1 MSLRAVGVL
10 LRIWGECVGSK
21 NNCLRLYYDWLD
33 HIEPLTDAEFRSVIL
48 AAAAY
53 SRDGEEPPPM
63 DGAAGMAMRFML
75 SDMRRLEAKAE
86 SGRAGGLKRAEKA
99 GARGM
104 LQAPFKHASSMPQ
117 HIDIDKDIDNNRYYD
132 NDRHI
137 DNTGAD
143 APCPSASVTEEEI
156 ITLFGQLCP
165 SLIQPRGITKDLRDA
180 MQQAARKYSRAEL
193 EELLR
198 RAEGTPYIRG
208 ETGNG
213 KKFSLSGVL
222 KNAEKIIA
230 GEYAPYDRPG
240 EAGIREP
247 WNAADLEY
255 WDSVRRGRES
265 EKGAET

>member
-1 MSLRAVGVL
+1 
-10 LRIWGECVGSK
+10 
-21 NNCLRLYYDWLD
+21 
-33 HIEPLTDAEFRSVIL
+33 
-48 AAAAY
+48 
-53 SRDGEEPPPM
+53 M

-86 SGRAGGLKRAEKA
+86 SGRIGGLKRAENASSRSVPQGCLKHTSS
-99 GARGM
+99 M
-104 LQAPFKHASSMPQ
+104 LQHID
-117 HIDIDKDIDNNRYYD
+117 IDIDKDIDNNNDYD

-156 ITLFGQLCP
+156 ITLFRQLCP

-180 MQQAARKYSRAEL
+180 MQQAARKYSWAET
-193 EELLR
+193 EDLLS
-198 RAEGTPYIRG
+198 RAEGTPFCRG

-222 KNAEKIIA
+222 KNAEKILS

-240 EAGIREP
+240 EAGIRER
-247 WNAADLEY
+247 WNEEYPDNWADM
-255 WDSVRRGRES
+255 WNNG
-265 EKGAET
+265 GTQT